1 MNYVFCRPLS
11 YLKLIFPTNLNHFPL
26 VLEYQCVSKWETTRD
41 LENTHYIKEIEYKF
55 KVEQREQINEQIS
68 SAKSDISETIDK
80 VLNL

>member
-11 YLKLIFPTNLNHFPL
+11 YLKLIFPTNLYLPL

-55 KVEQREQINEQIS
+55 KVEQREQINEQLS